1 MPDFFD
7 KEKSVIHYEKLQ
19 LYLRIGLKL
28 KKKKH
33 PVLEFNQ
40 SKWLKSYFEFNT

>member
-7 KEKSVIHYEKLQ
+7 KEKYVIHYEKLQ

-28 KKKKH
+28 KKKKTSCIRI
-33 PVLEFNQ
+33 Q
-40 SKWLKSYFEFNT
+40 SIKMVKIIF